1 MSTSE
6 TEAEVTVADVP
17 EAQRF
22 EARIE
27 GDLVGFASYV
37 RDDERVIYQHTV
49 VGPAYEGLGIGGL
62 LARAA
67 IEDGIGRGIKVKAT
81 CPFIKAWL
89 TRHPEYQDK
98 LSGTPG
104 V

>member
-1 MSTSE
+1 MSTS
-6 TEAEVTVADVP
+6 EAEVTVADAP
-17 EAQRF
+17 QAHRF

-27 GDLVGFASYV
+27 GELVGFASYV
-37 RDDERVIYQHTV
+37 RDDERVTYQHTV

-62 LARAA
+62 LARTAV
-67 IEDGIGRGIKVKAT
+67 EDGLRRGIEVEVT

-89 TRHPEYQDK
+89 TRHPEYQDR

-104 V
+104 A